1 MIKLKTEQGKISLS
15 QLSGNVELDKTVLK
29 GEDGGYYFPT
39 VYENGDLIWIPS
51 KYEGMPLP
59 EIVNIKG
66 KDGTVS
72 FDELTQEQRDSLK
85 PIKGIDYWTNADKEE
100 IVNET
105 LNALP
110 NWDGVRF

>member
-1 MIKLKTEQGKISLS
+1 MIKLKTEQGKVALS
-15 QLSGNVELDKTVLK
+15 QSTGNVEFDKTLIK
-29 GEDGGYYFPT
+29 GEDGGYYFPQIDK
-39 VYENGDLIWIPS
+39 ECNLIWVPS
-51 KYEGMPLP
+51 KEGMELP

-85 PIKGIDYWTNADKEE
+85 PIKGIDYWTDADKEE